1 MSGLVIFMLGLKQAV
16 QYFQV
21 FQGMENPILFIMPGD
36 VICGS
41 FRCPGCV
48 FHGNGRT
55 GGLKHV
61 NVIVSV
67 SECIAV
73 IL

>member
-1 MSGLVIFMLGLKQAV
+1 MA
-16 QYFQV
+16 
-21 FQGMENPILFIMPGD
+21 GD
-36 VICGS
+36 VICGFFAARVAFS
-41 FRCPGCV
+41 MANV
-48 FHGNGRT
+48 RT